1 MPRGLLLGY
10 LSGMFLAQSWQNY
23 GIFILETLVALAAI
37 ALAAWGAVR
46 IARARMGSRGET
58 GRLRIIERLP
68 LEPRRAV
75 YLIEADGRTMLIGS
89 SEGSLRL
96 IEDLGPAKTN
106 DSTED
111 EKE

>member
-1 MPRGLLLGY
+1 
-10 LSGMFLAQSWQNY
+10 MFLAQSWQNY
-23 GIFILETLVALAAI
+23 GIFILETLVALAVI

-46 IARARMGSRGET
+46 IARARMGARGGEK
-58 GRLRIIERLP
+58 GRLKIIERLP

-106 DSTED
+106 DSAD
-111 EKE
+111 NEKE